1 MSKYSKEI
9 IAEQREWM
17 CEWERNKD
25 SLMETEE
32 FVGLLADALN
42 EIERLQSVCDQNVS
56 EIELLRNRI
65 AELEERLD
73 IDYGNMYDVIVA
85 ENERLIKESKSLK
98 EKNG

>member
-1 MSKYSKEI
+1 MSDYTINFKKG
-9 IAEQREWM
+9 EQAPMWSYPL
-17 CEWERNKD
+17 
-25 SLMETEE
+25 SLVEYE
-32 FVGLLADALN
+32 A

-85 ENERLIKESKSLK
+85 ENERLIKENRSLK

>member
-1 MSKYSKEI
+1 MSEYSKEL

-17 CEWERNKD
+17 CEWKCNKD

-85 ENERLIKESKSLK
+85 ENERLIKENKSLK